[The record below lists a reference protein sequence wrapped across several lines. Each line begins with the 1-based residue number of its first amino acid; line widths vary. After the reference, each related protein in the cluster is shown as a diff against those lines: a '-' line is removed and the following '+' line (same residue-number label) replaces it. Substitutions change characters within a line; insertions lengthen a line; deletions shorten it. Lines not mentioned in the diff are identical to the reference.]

1 MKRHLLYSLLIICF
15 SLSINPAYSQTFNE
29 LETKYKKAQKDKD
42 YDEVIEIL
50 TNMLKKYP
58 DNQPEVSYFNRGNA
72 YRYIREYKKAVADYT
87 KVIKIKPGYT
97 DAFYNRGVCFFR
109 LEEFEKAVSDFT
121 EVIKIVPDYPNVYF
135 NRANSYSCKFN
146 YDSAVVDYT
155 KAIELNPD
163 FADAYYNRGNK
174 YYDMSMYKEAIE
186 DWKIVIKLDPAY
198 KSALQNKI
206 DEAKEQLDK
215 KK

>member
-1 MKRHLLYSLLIICF
+1 MKKYIFNILIITLVL
-15 SLSINPAYSQTFNE
+15 LSTSISYSQTFNE

-50 TNMLKKYP
+50 TTMLKKYP
-58 DNQPEVSYFNRGNA
+58 DNQPEISYFNRGNA

-87 KVIKIKPGYT
+87 KTIKIKPGYT
-97 DAFYNRGVCFFR
+97 DAYYNRGVCFFR

-121 EVIKIVPDYPNVYF
+121 EVIKIIPDYPNVYF
-135 NRANSYSCKFN
+135 NRANAYSGLFS

-155 KAIELNPD
+155 KSIELNPD

-206 DEAKEQLDK
+206 DEAKEQLSK